1 MSQGEEIK
9 PEFKTIRVLAPSYY
23 KLVELTGMLNVITG
37 VNFSISQV
45 ASYLIENSYDNAN
58 IEFKKLLNK
67 PADLQKLK
75 TEIQKSAKDIW
86 ELLKDVKILE

>member
-1 MSQGEEIK
+1 MSQSEEIK

-23 KLVELTGMLNVITG
+23 KLVELTGMLNVVTG

-58 IEFKKLLNK
+58 VEFKKLVNK
-67 PADLQKLK
+67 PAELQKLK
-75 TEIQKSAKDIW
+75 TEVQKNVKDVW
-86 ELLKDVKILE
+86 ELIKDVKILE